1 MSIEERKEL
10 RKLMI
15 DNGIKM
21 GDVANQAKL
30 SIAMVSNILST
41 NQSSESKV
49 KDAIK
54 ALIKKRK

>member
-1 MSIEERKEL
+1 MDIKERKEL

-54 ALIKKRK
+54 ALIKKSK

>member
-1 MSIEERKEL
+1 MDIKERKEL